1 MTIEEAI
8 EYLQAIHHNRMA
20 GEGFDGKSL
29 GQKALK
35 LGIEALK
42 RCAEARKKA
51 YFTSRGLLP
60 SETKE

>member
-1 MTIEEAI
+1 MTLEEAI
-8 EYLQAIHHNRMA
+8 EILESKYRFYRAELGENGLQAI
-20 GEGFDGKSL
+20 
-29 GQKALK
+29 K
-35 LGIEALK
+35 LGIEALE